1 MRPTIRFAFCL
12 AAAALAG
19 GIALASGQRDI
30 QQAVTDD
37 ALLSSAGVDPAKAEL
52 RMPCQA
58 AVVETDDPAEL
69 FDCVYV
75 QTSHALNL
83 FSLEDGYLM
92 SELQLTLANMDG
104 VALQHMGRYSQ
115 VQVFSGNRV
124 AAFYIHDKKWINPKQ
139 TEAVYQGLLAHGV
152 RERAPTRWIGP

>member
-1 MRPTIRFAFCL
+1 M
-12 AAAALAG
+12 
-19 GIALASGQRDI
+19 
-30 QQAVTDD
+30 
-37 ALLSSAGVDPAKAEL
+37 
-52 RMPCQA
+52 
-58 AVVETDDPAEL
+58 VETDDPAEL

-83 FSLEDGYLM
+83 FSLENGYLM
-92 SELQLTLANMDG
+92 SELQLTLSNMDG

-124 AAFYIHDKKWINPKQ
+124 AAFYVHDKKWISPKQ
-139 TEAVYQGLLAHGV
+139 TEAVYQWLLAHGV